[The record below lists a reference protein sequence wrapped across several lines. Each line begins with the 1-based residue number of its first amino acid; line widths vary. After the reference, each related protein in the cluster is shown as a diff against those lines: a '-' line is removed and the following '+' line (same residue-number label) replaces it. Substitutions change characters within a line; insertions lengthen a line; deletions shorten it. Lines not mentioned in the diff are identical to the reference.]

1 MTDLPTPD
9 PTVIQV
15 GSLRLYP
22 EGEPDPRSNAELL
35 LTLGQWQ
42 YHLGRAGSDWNFDRF
57 CREQGWTKT
66 SLHPEDSMFTYAL
79 EKFHKV
85 QDFAHFL
92 NNNGSELLLR
102 MVLGHMAEEAR
113 RRQ

>member
-1 MTDLPTPD
+1 
-9 PTVIQV
+9 
-15 GSLRLYP
+15 
-22 EGEPDPRSNAELL
+22 
-35 LTLGQWQ
+35 
-42 YHLGRAGSDWNFDRF
+42 
-57 CREQGWTKT
+57 
-66 SLHPEDSMFTYAL
+66 
-79 EKFHKV
+79 V